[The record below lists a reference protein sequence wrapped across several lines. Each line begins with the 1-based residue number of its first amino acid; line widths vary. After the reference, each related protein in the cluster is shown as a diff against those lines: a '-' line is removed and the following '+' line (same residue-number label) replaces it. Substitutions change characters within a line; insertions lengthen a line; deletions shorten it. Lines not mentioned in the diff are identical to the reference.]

1 MSERG
6 LQAKSTPMSLFDL
19 RRSAWLKLS
28 PEERAALSARPFTRA
43 EGTAFEGEKRAAML
57 VRAARLAAPCET
69 VRARACERLASA
81 WRTYRASRW
90 PNVDRWTTPPEHV
103 ERLDQA
109 LHHLSTWWPAGAL
122 ASDTIARLIKDRF

>member
-1 MSERG
+1 
-6 LQAKSTPMSLFDL
+6 MSLFDL

-43 EGTAFEGEKRAAML
+43 ERTAFEGEKRAAML

-69 VRARACERLASA
+69 VRARASDRLASA

-90 PNVDRWTTPPEHV
+90 ALIDQFATPPDQV
-103 ERLDQA
+103 DRLDQA
-109 LHHLSTWWPAGAL
+109 LHHLAKWWPNGL
-122 ASDTIARLIKDRF
+122 APDTISRLIRDRF